1 MSDAAAG
8 RVLAVCRVAQLLN
21 DDGHVGVT
29 AIDKQPVCG
38 PVKVRELG
46 LHADVQA
53 DRANHGGPGKAVY
66 VYAQEAAEAWAAE
79 LGDEIPPGMFG
90 ENLRT
95 SGLAVD
101 DAVIGTRW
109 EVGSVLLE
117 VTQPRIPCATFG
129 RRMGQPRWPKR
140 FTQKGLAG
148 AYTRVLQTGHLQ
160 AGDQVTVV
168 DEPAHGVTVRDW
180 FTDPTRERAAALLS
194 ASASGQITLADELAQ
209 YVHAAV
215 FRR

>member
-1 MSDAAAG
+1 
-8 RVLAVCRVAQLLN
+8 VAVCRVAQLQP

-29 AIDKQPVCG
+29 AIDKQPVSG

-46 LHADVQA
+46 LYADVQA
-53 DRANHGGPGKAVY
+53 DRANHGGPNKAVY
-66 VYAQEAAEAWAAE
+66 VYDEDAAQRWADD
-79 LGDEIPPGMFG
+79 LGRDVPPGLFG

-95 SGLAVD
+95 QGLAVD
-101 DAVIGTRW
+101 DAVIGTHW

-148 AYTRVLQTGHLQ
+148 AYTRVLQTGQLQ
-160 AGDQVTVV
+160 AGDVVTVV
-168 DEPAHGVTVRDW
+168 KEPAHGITVREW
-180 FTDPTRERAAALLS
+180 FTDPTPERAAALLS
-194 ASASGQITLADELAQ
+194 ASSTGQITLADELAQ
-209 YVHAAV
+209 HVHAAV